1 MMIVLLVVLALGTA
15 LWLLWLWQREARR
28 AGARLS
34 PGWLAAGLLVPAL
47 GALVYLAFGFQRDTL
62 EWVADYHTL
71 RPAAREL
78 AAGQPPQG
86 LDETVSPAALTRVLQ
101 RQLAMTPTADGW
113 YALGLLYGELQAPA
127 MSVLSARKALASDPD
142 LIPAR
147 LLLAQSLVDEAEGQL
162 TDEAR
167 EVLDSV
173 LAAQPEHDGAWML
186 LGMAASQSRDYAL
199 AADAWRELLS
209 RHADS
214 EAGDVLRR
222 SLAFAE
228 AQQAQAGRFA
238 EVSVTVAAT
247 DVLPGGSLFVFLQR
261 EGGAGQPL
269 AARRV
274 LAEQFPVTVRLR
286 QGDWLQPFPDAD
298 TAVVVGARYSPS
310 AAAGVDQAA
319 LAAPLRPFTPGETA
333 TLQLR

>member
-1 MMIVLLVVLALGTA
+1 MMIVLLVGLALGTL

-28 AGARLS
+28 AGMRLS
-34 PGWLAAGLLVPAL
+34 SGWLAASLLVPVL

-62 EWVADYHTL
+62 EWVTDYHTL
-71 RPAAREL
+71 RPAAQEL
-78 AAGQPPQG
+78 VAGQAPQG
-86 LDETVSPAALTRVLQ
+86 LDENVSPAALTRVLQ
-101 RQLAMTPTADGW
+101 RQLAMTSTAEGW

-127 MSVLSARKALASDPD
+127 MSVLSARKALASDPEMM
-142 LIPAR
+142 PAR
-147 LLLAQSLVDEAEGQL
+147 LLLAQSLVDEADGQL

-167 EVLDSV
+167 EVLNGV

-199 AADAWRELLS
+199 AADAWRQLLS

-228 AQQAQAGRFA
+228 GQQAQAGRFA

-247 DVLPGGSLFVFLQR
+247 DVPPGGSLFVFLQR
-261 EGGAGQPL
+261 EGGSGQPL

-274 LAEQFPVTVRLR
+274 LAEQFPVTVRIR
-286 QGDWLQPFPDAD
+286 QGDWLQPFPEAD
-298 TAVVVGARYSPS
+298 VAVVVGARYSPS

-319 LAAPLRPFTPGETA
+319 LSAAPRPFTPGDTA
-333 TLQLR
+333 TLQLQ